1 MAVGIAKRRRTKQQ
15 LLTIQ
20 QDKLQLQHSDT
31 SSQLQEAT
39 AQVTGLA
46 RERDQL
52 VEQYLSYSRDLAHQG
67 KRLGEQLA
75 KYQQENCEAGDQ
87 GGGPGAARHQP
98 RDPAPGGGYWLLRFS
113 RAENV
118 VKMQGTLGWRTN
130 GRRWM
135 GHGPAGGGLP
145 EGQGGG
151 QLQGGYHDQLDQLE
165 AQLLQHRQS
174 SDCSQE
180 QSCLGECEY
189 TQIVLITNIY
199 FRLFMSQDQDKDMQQ
214 QSEISV
220 TKHLNEE
227 DFSLLNLK

>member
-1 MAVGIAKRRRTKQQ
+1 M
-15 LLTIQ
+15 
-20 QDKLQLQHSDT
+20 
-31 SSQLQEAT
+31 
-39 AQVTGLA
+39 TGLA

-52 VEQYLSYSRDLAHQG
+52 VEQYLSYSRDLAHQAE
-67 KRLGEQLA
+67 RLGEQLA

-165 AQLLQHRQS
+165 AQFLQHRQS

-189 TQIVLITNIY
+189 TQIVLIRNI
-199 FRLFMSQDQDKDMQQ
+199 
-214 QSEISV
+214 
-220 TKHLNEE
+220 
-227 DFSLLNLK
+227 

>member
-1 MAVGIAKRRRTKQQ
+1 
-15 LLTIQ
+15 
-20 QDKLQLQHSDT
+20 
-31 SSQLQEAT
+31 
-39 AQVTGLA
+39 
-46 RERDQL
+46 
-52 VEQYLSYSRDLAHQG
+52 
-67 KRLGEQLA
+67 
-75 KYQQENCEAGDQ
+75 
-87 GGGPGAARHQP
+87 
-98 RDPAPGGGYWLLRFS
+98 
-113 RAENV
+113 
-118 VKMQGTLGWRTN
+118 
-130 GRRWM
+130 M

-165 AQLLQHRQS
+165 ARLLQQRHS

-180 QSCLGECEY
+180 QSCLGECEYKY